1 MGNGYSVKEFNKE
14 NMARAIGRA
23 LPISFKQSIEICNFV
38 RNKDLSYAKNVLN
51 KVISQEQAIP
61 FKRFNMDVGHK
72 KGMAAGRYPKK
83 ASTEILDLINNVE
96 ANAQFKGLN
105 TANLVITHIN
115 ANKASK
121 VLRFGRKRSRES
133 KRTHVEIVVQEKA
146 GKKDKSEKK
155 GKSPE
160 KKEKVVES
168 KKTVKNAVVVKKEE
182 NKIQGKET
190 KPKEDKK

>member
-1 MGNGYSVKEFNKE
+1 
-14 NMARAIGRA
+14 MARAIGIG

-38 RNKDLSYAKNVLN
+38 RNKKLSDVRNVLN
-51 KVISQEQAIP
+51 KVVGLEQAVP

-83 ASTEILDLINNVE
+83 ASTEILQLIDNVE

-105 TANLVITHIN
+105 TANLVITHII

-121 VLRFGRKRSRES
+121 VLHFGRKRSRES
-133 KRTHVEIVVQEKA
+133 KRTNVEIVVQEKA
-146 GKKDKSEKK
+146 SKKSEKK

-160 KKEKVVES
+160 KKVV
-168 KKTVKNAVVVKKEE
+168 KDKHTVKSEAIEKKQD
-182 NKIQGKET
+182 NKIQQKDTTPKEDNKIPSTET
-190 KPKEDKK
+190 KPKENKK